1 MAMLS
6 TTTSSSAI
14 PTGIRSPDIIGPSYS
29 KNVHRTGIVLGN
41 TNGSVIDSYGTYTP
55 VMSTDIHVS
64 FVTFNGEVGGRANGD
79 LISRSYGKS
88 PNTYY
93 SNNVWIVYSGGYV
106 SHEDNFNVRISY
118 GVDIAEH
125 T

>member
-1 MAMLS
+1 MRLN
-6 TTTSSSAI
+6 I
-14 PTGIRSPDIIGPSYS
+14 PTGIRSPDIIGPSYA

-41 TNGSVIDSYGTYTP
+41 TNGSVIDSYG
-55 VMSTDIHVS
+55 
-64 FVTFNGEVGGRANGD
+64 
-79 LISRSYGKS
+79 KS
-88 PNTYY
+88 PNTAY
-93 SNNVWIVYSGGYV
+93 SNNVWIVYAGGYV